1 MNPKSQNL
9 GRGISSLI
17 DEEKKIV
24 LSKSKRNIQ
33 DIPIENIQPGPWQA
47 RKKFEDEELN
57 DLAKSINSKGIIN
70 PILLM
75 PKNKKIKALGYYL
88 IAGERRWRACQLVKK
103 HEIPSIVY
111 ENISENEAAEFSLVE
126 NIQREGLNP
135 VEESKGL
142 LDLIEKYKY
151 SQEKIAKTI
160 GKSRSYVTNSLR
172 LLRLPEKVINMII
185 NKEITVGHARTLIGN
200 PNATNLALEIKNK
213 NLSVRESEKLLSTT
227 KKRNKS
233 NQKENIKSIETSEL
247 ERKISLFL
255 GIKVSIDQNEK
266 SKKTKLI
273 LNCSNDDQLNDIIHR
288 LGFRD

>member
-1 MNPKSQNL
+1 MNPKTQNL

-57 DLAKSINSKGIIN
+57 DLAKSINSKGVIN

-103 HEIPSIVY
+103 HEIPSIIY

-172 LLRLPEKVINMII
+172 LLKLPEKVINMII

-233 NQKENIKSIETSEL
+233 NQNDNIKSIETREL
-247 ERKISLFL
+247 ESKISLFL

-266 SKKTKLI
+266 SKKTKII
-273 LNCSNDDQLNDIIHR
+273 LNCSNDDQLNDIIHK

>member
-1 MNPKSQNL
+1 MNPKTQNL

-47 RKKFEDEELN
+47 RKKFEEEELN
-57 DLAKSINSKGIIN
+57 DLAKSINSKGVIN

-172 LLRLPEKVINMII
+172 LLKLPEKVINMII

-233 NQKENIKSIETSEL
+233 NQNDNIKSLETREL
-247 ERKISLFL
+247 ESKVSLFL

-266 SKKTKLI
+266 SKKIKII
-273 LNCSNDDQLNDIIHR
+273 LNCSNDDQLSDIIHR
-288 LGFRD
+288 LGFRG